1 MPTRRGFAAFASCAI
16 CAIAGFAATEVA
28 AQGAPPAASPGLR
41 RKVLSQVDG
50 PAPGY
55 VTIIAEVEIDPNVMV
70 GRHTH
75 PGIESGFIVEGE
87 IELPIE
93 GQPTKVYKAGEAFQ
107 VPPNTP
113 HAGAKSGSKA
123 VRIASTFVVEKG
135 KPLATPA

>member
-1 MPTRRGFAAFASCAI
+1 MLTRRGFTTFASCAI
-16 CAIAGFAATEVA
+16 CAISGFAATDA
-28 AQGAPPAASPGLR
+28 SAQGAPAATTGLR

-50 PAPGY
+50 PAAGY
-55 VTIIAEVEIDPNVMV
+55 VTIIAEVEIDPNVVV

-75 PGIESGFIVEGE
+75 PGVESGYVVDGE

-93 GQPTKVYKAGEAFQ
+93 GQPTKVYKTGDGFQ

-113 HAGAKSGSKA
+113 HAGSKSGAKP
-123 VRIASTFVVEKG
+123 VKIVSTFVVEKG

>member
-1 MPTRRGFAAFASCAI
+1 MLTRRGFTAFASCAI
-16 CAIAGFAATEVA
+16 CTLTGFAATEVA
-28 AQGAPPAASPGLR
+28 AQGAPAAAQGLR
-41 RKVLSQVDG
+41 RKVLSQADG

-55 VTIIAEVEIDPNVMV
+55 VTIVAEVEIDPDVLV

-75 PGIESGFIVEGE
+75 PGIESGYILEGE

-93 GQPTKVYKAGEAFQ
+93 GQPTKVYKVGDAFQ

-113 HAGAKSGSKA
+113 HAGSKSGAKR
-123 VRIASTFVVEKG
+123 VRVASTFVVEKG